1 MVTIDRKNNCCL
13 VIPLKAG
20 VNIILFL
27 VIAFGLFK
35 VTDYVRFLI
44 SYESSKNSI
53 NFAYNAYCPKIV
65 VYGLIVIVAAFGLYV
80 TTCANTPNILSI
92 YSKVFYGIIGFFI
105 LYSIMEIVGVITLSI
120 ACTELSYLCGH
131 NHLEIIIPVNIVLII
146 LSLYFATVISTYV
159 RKRKDEY
166 INRPIYTF

>member
-1 MVTIDRKNNCCL
+1 MRISWCQYY
-13 VIPLKAG
+13 
-20 VNIILFL
+20 IIFS
-27 VIAFGLFK
+27 FCFWTFK
-35 VTDYVRFLI
+35 VTSYVRFLI

-53 NFAYNAYCPKIV
+53 NFVYNVYPIIV

-80 TTCANTPNILSI
+80 TTCANTPNMLSI

-105 LYSIMEIVGVITLSI
+105 LYSIMEIVEAITLSI
-120 ACTELSYLCGH
+120 VCTELSYLCGQ

-166 INRPIYTF
+166 INRPIYAF

>member
-1 MVTIDRKNNCCL
+1 MRISYCL
-13 VIPLKAG
+13 FVPLKAG

-27 VIAFGLFK
+27 VFAFGLLK
-35 VTDYVRFLI
+35 VTNYVRFLI

-53 NFAYNAYCPKIV
+53 DFAYNVYPIIV

-80 TTCANTPNILSI
+80 TTCANTPNMLSI

-105 LYSIMEIVGVITLSI
+105 LYSIMEIVEAITLSI
-120 ACTELSYLCGH
+120 VCTKLSYLCGQ

-166 INRPIYTF
+166 INRPIYAF